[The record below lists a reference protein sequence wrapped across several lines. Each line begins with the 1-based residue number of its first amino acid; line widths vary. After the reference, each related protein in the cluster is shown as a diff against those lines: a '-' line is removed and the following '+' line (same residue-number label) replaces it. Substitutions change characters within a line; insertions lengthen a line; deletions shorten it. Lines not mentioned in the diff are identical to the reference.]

1 MPRRNRPP
9 KRPVQPDPK
18 YHNRSVSRFTN
29 MLMKDGKK
37 SLAQRMLYRA
47 FDMVEERT
55 GADPVEVFEAAI
67 RNATPHLEVK
77 PRRVGGA
84 TYQVPIEIRGDRRYS
99 LAVRWLVQAAQ
110 SRAGKTMIER
120 LAAEIVEA
128 ANSEGAAV
136 RRKEESHRMA
146 DANKAFAHYRW

>member
-18 YHNRSVSRFTN
+18 FHNRSVSRFTN

-47 FDMVEERT
+47 FEMVEERT

>member
-1 MPRRNRPP
+1 
-9 KRPVQPDPK
+9 
-18 YHNRSVSRFTN
+18 
-29 MLMKDGKK
+29 MLMKGGKK
-37 SLAQRMLYRA
+37 SLAQRMLYSA
-47 FDMVEERT
+47 FEIVEERT
-55 GADPVEVFEAAI
+55 GTDPVEVFEAAI
-67 RNATPHLEVK
+67 RNATPHLETK

-84 TYQVPIEIRGDRRYS
+84 TYQVPIEIRGERRYS
-99 LAVRWLVQAAQ
+99 LAVRWLVQAARG
-110 SRAGKTMIER
+110 RAGKTMIER

>member
-47 FDMVEERT
+47 FEMVEERT

-136 RRKEESHRMA
+136 RRKEESHRVA

>member
-9 KRPVQPDPK
+9 KRPIQPDPK

-29 MLMKDGKK
+29 MLMQDGKK

-47 FDMVEERT
+47 FDVVEERT

-99 LAVRWLVQAAQ
+99 LAVRWLVQAARA
-110 SRAGKTMIER
+110 RAGKTMIER
-120 LAAEIVEA
+120 LAGEIVEA
-128 ANSEGAAV
+128 ANNEGAAV

>member
-29 MLMKDGKK
+29 MLMQDGKK

-47 FDMVEERT
+47 FDAVEERT

-99 LAVRWLVQAAQ
+99 LAVRWLVQAARA
-110 SRAGKTMIER
+110 RAGKTMIER
-120 LAAEIVEA
+120 LAGEIVEA
-128 ANSEGAAV
+128 ANNEGAAV

>member
-18 YHNRSVSRFTN
+18 YHNRSVSRFIN
-29 MLMKDGKK
+29 MLMRDGKK
-37 SLAQRMLYRA
+37 SLAQRLLYQA
-47 FDMVEERT
+47 FDVVEERT

-99 LAVRWLVQAAQ
+99 LSVRWLVQAA
-110 SRAGKTMIER
+110 RARPGKTMIER
-120 LAAEIVEA
+120 LAAEFTEA
-128 ANSEGAAV
+128 ANNEGAAV

>member
-9 KRPVQPDPK
+9 KRLVLPDPK

-47 FDMVEERT
+47 FEMVEERT

-136 RRKEESHRMA
+136 RRKEESHRVA

>member
-1 MPRRNRPP
+1 
-9 KRPVQPDPK
+9 
-18 YHNRSVSRFTN
+18 VSRFTN

-47 FDMVEERT
+47 FEMVGERT

>member
-47 FDMVEERT
+47 FEMVEERT

>member
-9 KRPVQPDPK
+9 KRPVQLDPK
-18 YHNRSVSRFTN
+18 YHNRGVSRFTN

-47 FDMVEERT
+47 FEMVEERT

>member
-47 FDMVEERT
+47 FEMVEERT

-128 ANSEGAAV
+128 ANSEGVAV
-136 RRKEESHRMA
+136 RRKEESHRVA

>member
-29 MLMKDGKK
+29 MLMQDGKK

-47 FDMVEERT
+47 FDVVEERT

-99 LAVRWLVQAAQ
+99 LAVRWLVQAARG
-110 SRAGKTMIER
+110 RAGKTMVER
-120 LAAEIVEA
+120 LAGEIVEA
-128 ANSEGAAV
+128 ANNEGAAV

>member
-1 MPRRNRPP
+1 MPRPNRPP

-29 MLMKDGKK
+29 MLMQDGKK

-47 FDMVEERT
+47 FDAVEERT

-99 LAVRWLVQAAQ
+99 LAVRWLVQAA
-110 SRAGKTMIER
+110 RARVGKTMIER
-120 LAAEIVEA
+120 LAGEIVEA
-128 ANSEGAAV
+128 ANNEGAAV

>member
-9 KRPVQPDPK
+9 KRPVQADLK

-37 SLAQRMLYRA
+37 SLAQRMLYTA

-55 GADPVEVFEAAI
+55 GTDPVEVFEAAI

-99 LAVRWLVQAAQ
+99 LAVRWLVQAARV
-110 SRAGKTMIER
+110 RAGKTMVER

>member
-1 MPRRNRPP
+1 
-9 KRPVQPDPK
+9 
-18 YHNRSVSRFTN
+18 
-29 MLMKDGKK
+29 MKDGKK

-47 FDMVEERT
+47 FEMVEERT

-128 ANSEGAAV
+128 ANSEGVAV
-136 RRKEESHRMA
+136 RRKEESHRVA

>member
-29 MLMKDGKK
+29 MLMKNGKK

-110 SRAGKTMIER
+110 ARAGKTMIER